1 MENNGNKP
9 GEKTKW
15 WWQTDAQVRSK
26 CTRGALGNVR
36 CNLYSH
42 TDVHILQYY
51 IVSFPSVFASFRLFI
66 PFVCLFVYLISV
78 THALRTSQT
87 HFQIKSKQCSQMLT
101 HSFCSGDGN
110 FFVFFSNSA
119 MRIFFSFFFNHIFL
133 IFHLFQRNTITKLL
147 RKAKTTNR
155 KTARESIESFYFPS
169 ASL

>member
-1 MENNGNKP
+1 MANRRTGTQQMHP
-9 GEKTKW
+9 RCIGQRSMQFIFTHRR
-15 WWQTDAQVRSK
+15 TYFAVLHSFISK
-26 CTRGALGNVR
+26 CFCIISFV
-36 CNLYSH
+36 YS
-42 TDVHILQYY
+42 I
-51 IVSFPSVFASFRLFI
+51 
-66 PFVCLFVYLISV
+66 CLFVYLISV

-110 FFVFFSNSA
+110 FFVFFFKFRHA
-119 MRIFFSFFFNHIFL
+119 HFLLIFFFNHIIL

-155 KTARESIESFYFPS
+155 KTARESIESFNFPS

>member
-1 MENNGNKP
+1 MANRRTGTQQMHP
-9 GEKTKW
+9 RCIGQRSMQFIFTHRR
-15 WWQTDAQVRSK
+15 TYFAVLHSFISK
-26 CTRGALGNVR
+26 CFCIISFV
-36 CNLYSH
+36 YS
-42 TDVHILQYY
+42 I
-51 IVSFPSVFASFRLFI
+51 
-66 PFVCLFVYLISV
+66 CLFVYLISV

-87 HFQIKSKQCSQMLT
+87 NFQIKSKQCSQMLT

-119 MRIFFSFFFNHIFL
+119 MRIFFSFFFNHIIL